1 MAASPKGD
9 SHVNFKYSNSGPF
22 TYASLIYQLLMFL
35 IDPAYV
41 VAPVLPSRA
50 GREDLK
56 KLFAGSTF
64 TLLGHFGFII
74 FLLMFE

>member
-1 MAASPKGD
+1 
-9 SHVNFKYSNSGPF
+9 
-22 TYASLIYQLLMFL
+22 MFL

-56 KLFAGSTF
+56 KLFAGSTL